1 MFDFRD
7 QPVAELA
14 RRIRSKELS
23 AREVVDHALNQIER
37 LNPELN
43 AFVSVD
49 PDRARRDAAAID
61 LRLAQGDDPG
71 PLAGIPI
78 GVKDLEA
85 VEGFVTTYGS
95 ALRANDPPA
104 PADCVHVARYRAAGA
119 IIIGKTNTPEYGH
132 KGATDNPLF
141 GQTKNPWSLAHSPGG
156 SSGGTGAAIAAGM
169 VPLATGSD
177 GGGSIRIPG
186 ALCGLSVIKTE
197 AARIPISGTAMPGSG
212 LLSTN
217 GPMGW
222 RIADSAYALDVAI
235 GHDGGDPLS
244 LPHPGVSW
252 HEQIQH
258 PSPPARAVW
267 APTFGFA
274 TVDDEV
280 LSACDAAVKALEAA
294 GTEVITV
301 DSIWDEDPGAAWY
314 TLWCVARYKAQGHL
328 IGTPDFDRISETL
341 QPQILTGAGVTGLE
355 HAQAHDAM
363 YALNAP
369 PQRGLRPGPDHSQPH
384 LCRPDSLAGPARHD
398 QRPAR
403 RRLGE
408 VHLRDQH
415 DPQPS
420 RQCAGRPE
428 PGRPPHRPPSA
439 RRPPRRDRCDA
450 DHGRDRVRFRRKA
463 RALVRATSG
472 FPGTRCEALPGRA
485 RGRACRFHPPT
496 PRRCWCR
503 CRCRPAWTGTF
514 RARPTPEQSRKGRS
528 GY

>member
-49 PDRARRDAAAID
+49 PDRARRDAAVID
-61 LRLAQGDDPG
+61 LRIAQGDDPG

-363 YALNAP
+363 YALNA
-369 PQRGLRPGPDHSQPH
+369 RLNEVFGLAPIILSPSCAGQTPLLGQHGTINGQPDAGWVKFTYGINMTRNPAGSVPVGLSRAGLPIGLQVLGAHHDEIGVMRTMAVIESGFGARPGP
-384 LCRPDSLAGPARHD
+384 
-398 QRPAR
+398 
-403 RRLGE
+403 
-408 VHLRDQH
+408 
-415 DPQPS
+415 
-420 RQCAGRPE
+420 
-428 PGRPPHRPPSA
+428 
-439 RRPPRRDRCDA
+439 
-450 DHGRDRVRFRRKA
+450 
-463 RALVRATSG
+463 
-472 FPGTRCEALPGRA
+472 
-485 RGRACRFHPPT
+485 
-496 PRRCWCR
+496 W
-503 CRCRPAWTGTF
+503 
-514 RARPTPEQSRKGRS
+514 
-528 GY
+528 